1 MGWTEYTLNRL
12 LSAVFVLFVASIAIF
27 SILRL
32 IPGDP
37 AALILGVNANPVAI
51 QQTRARLGL
60 DLPIWE
66 QYLRWLGGILTL
78 NMGESMNTGGSI
90 AELIRVRYPRSL
102 ILALSALLV
111 AVLISLP
118 LGILSSTNRNSV
130 VDYLA
135 VVFSQTGISTPQ
147 FVLGILF
154 ILVFAGQLN
163 VLPSSGFVSP
173 LESPVQFLEH
183 ITLPALTL
191 GIINGAIL
199 TRFIRSEMLEELNKE
214 YVRTAKAYGHPEQR
228 ITRKYVLKNA
238 LIPTLTVVGLQFAKL
253 IGGLVIIEEVFSYP
267 GMGILI
273 LDALFVR
280 DYPVL
285 QAGLLIV
292 AATFIIIN
300 LIIDVIYGF
309 LNPKIRY

>member
-1 MGWTEYTLNRL
+1 MGWVEYSANRL

-37 AALILGVNANPVAI
+37 AALILGANANPEAI
-51 QQTRARLGL
+51 QQTRARLNL

-66 QYLRWLGGILTL
+66 QYIRWLGGILTL
-78 NMGESMNTGGSI
+78 SMGNSMNTGQPI
-90 AELIRVRYPRSL
+90 FEIVQERYPRSL
-102 ILALSALLV
+102 ILATCSLLV
-111 AVLISLP
+111 AIAISVP
-118 LGILSSTNRNSV
+118 LGIVSSTNRNSII
-130 VDYLA
+130 DYVA
-135 VVFSQTGISTPQ
+135 VLFSQTGISMPQ
-147 FVLGILF
+147 FVLGIVF
-154 ILVFAGQLN
+154 ILLFAGQLDL
-163 VLPSSGFVSP
+163 LPASGFVSP
-173 LESPVQFLEH
+173 LKSPVQFLEH

-199 TRFIRSEMLEELNKE
+199 TRFIRSEMLEELNKD
-214 YVRTAKAYGHPEQR
+214 YVRTAKAYGHPTSR
-228 ITRKYVLKNA
+228 ITRRYVLKNA

-267 GMGILI
+267 GMGIMI

-285 QAGLLIV
+285 QAGLLII
-292 AATFIIIN
+292 AATFIVVN
-300 LIIDVIYGF
+300 LIIDIVYGF

>member
-1 MGWTEYTLNRL
+1 MGWAEYSLNRL

-37 AALILGVNANPVAI
+37 AALILGVNANPTAI

-60 DLPIWE
+60 NLPIWE
-66 QYLRWLGGILTL
+66 QYIRWLGGILTL
-78 NMGESMNTGGSI
+78 NMGDSMNTGQSI
-90 AELIRVRYPRSL
+90 YGVIQTRYPRSL
-102 ILALSALLV
+102 ILALGALLIALLI
-111 AVLISLP
+111 AVP
-118 LGILSSTNRNSV
+118 LGILSSTNRNSI
-130 VDYLA
+130 VDYAA

-163 VLPSSGFVSP
+163 LLPSSGFVSP
-173 LESPVQFLEH
+173 LESPRQFLEH
-183 ITLPALTL
+183 IALPALTL

-214 YVRTAKAYGHPEQR
+214 YVRTAKAYGHPERR

-292 AATFIIIN
+292 AATFIFVN

>member
-1 MGWTEYTLNRL
+1 MGWVEYSLNRL

-37 AALILGVNANPVAI
+37 AALILGVNANPEAI
-51 QQTRARLGL
+51 QQTRVRLGL

-78 NMGESMNTGGSI
+78 NMGNSMNTGQSI
-90 AELIRVRYPRSL
+90 FELVQVSYPRSL
-102 ILALSALLV
+102 ILALSALLI
-111 AVLISLP
+111 AVLISVP
-118 LGILSSTNRNSV
+118 LGILSSTNRNSI

-154 ILVFAGQLN
+154 ILIFAGQLN

-173 LESPVQFLEH
+173 LESPVGFLEH
-183 ITLPALTL
+183 IALPALTL

-199 TRFIRSEMLEELNKE
+199 TRFIRSEMLEELNKD
-214 YVRTAKAYGHPEQR
+214 YVRTAKAYGHTKSR

-292 AATFIIIN
+292 AATFIFVN